1 METSF
6 RRGRSV
12 SRRLTCAI
20 ALAAAAACVAA
31 AVAVHSYG
39 AARSPATTKVT
50 VSATDYRFK
59 LSVKT
64 MHAGTVVFT
73 VVNKGEVPHNFKV
86 QRLNAVTR
94 LLQAGERG
102 TLRVRFKKPGRY
114 YYLCTVDNH
123 VLFGMAGYLRV
134 VR

>member
-1 METSF
+1 VN
-6 RRGRSV
+6 RRIGR
-12 SRRLTCAI
+12 AI
-20 ALAAAAACVAA
+20 ALVAAAACVAGA
-31 AVAVHSYG
+31 IAVHSYG

-50 VSATDYRFK
+50 VTATDYRFR
-59 LSVKT
+59 LSLKT
-64 MHAGTVVFT
+64 VRVGTVVFT
-73 VVNKGEVPHNFKV
+73 VVNKGEVPHNFKM

>member
-1 METSF
+1 VT
-6 RRGRSV
+6 RHITR
-12 SRRLTCAI
+12 AI
-20 ALAAAAACVAA
+20 ALAAALAGIAGAI
-31 AVAVHSYG
+31 AVHSYG
-39 AARSPATTKVT
+39 AAQSPATTKVT
-50 VSATDYRFK
+50 VTATDYRFK
-59 LSVKT
+59 LSVKSV
-64 MHAGTVVFT
+64 HVGTVVFT
-73 VVNKGEVPHNFKV
+73 IVNKGEVPHNLKV

-94 LLQAGERG
+94 LLQAGQRG

>member
-1 METSF
+1 M
-6 RRGRSV
+6 
-12 SRRLTCAI
+12 
-20 ALAAAAACVAA
+20 
-31 AVAVHSYG
+31 HSYG

-50 VSATDYRFK
+50 VTATDYRFR

-64 MHAGTVVFT
+64 VHLGTVVFT
-73 VVNKGEVPHNFKV
+73 VVNKGEVPHNFKM